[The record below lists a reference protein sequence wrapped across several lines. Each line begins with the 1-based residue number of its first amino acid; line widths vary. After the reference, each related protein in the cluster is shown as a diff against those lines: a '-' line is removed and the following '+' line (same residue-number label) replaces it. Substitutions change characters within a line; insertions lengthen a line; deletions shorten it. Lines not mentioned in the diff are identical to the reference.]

1 MAVVRALHL
10 RLMLAMAGTE
20 AMAGDQAGEDTA
32 EEDQVGE
39 AMEGVDTAEV
49 DTAGEVS
56 LYRVNML
63 FSPVGVLRLGA
74 VLGVLMLV
82 CP

>member
-20 AMAGDQAGEDTA
+20 AMA
-32 EEDQVGE
+32 
-39 AMEGVDTAEV
+39 GVDTAEV